1 MSRDQEQGD
10 RIVELG
16 VRAVGEELATQG
28 APPEVVDEVEQQLLR
43 STGQPAPISRCVVAT
58 ERGVLFDKLTRTHHA
73 QPVISWGPLP
83 DVAVWLSDASRQIPV
98 HPGPGGS
105 RRGRRDHLLGRCH
118 GARARGICGEPS
130 KYEHKVRGGGWSHLN
145 WQRSAETI
153 WAQNAAEVAAEIQ
166 RQVRNGPELV
176 ILAGDEHSRSLVTK
190 DLPDTISAEVVVLD
204 RAGRPV
210 DGGDDALAEE
220 VESALRDVVVAR
232 QLKMVHELKERMGQG
247 HSMAIGVR
255 DVADAFVR
263 GQVDRLMLD
272 PQAAAAFTLRPSD
285 HPGLALGIN
294 TPDGDV
300 RADQA
305 LIAAACLT
313 DADIAVATAATMGGA
328 HWRSQWQPCCAGIS
342 NWSVVHHW
350 PVGTGQVRLGRLLWT
365 EPRPDQE
372 EDADQQHEDAK
383 PEVDVDVGSL
393 RHLFIRGEES
403 GNSEHQPVHSEE
415 TADQIP
421 QIE

>member
-1 MSRDQEQGD
+1 MKTDRLAPIYADPGPFASAFIEVSRDQEHGD

-16 VRAVGEELATQG
+16 VRGVGEELAEQG
-28 APPEVVDEVEQQLLR
+28 APSEVVSDVQERLLR

-58 ERGVLFDKLTRTHHA
+58 ERGVLFDELTRSHHA

-83 DVAVWLSDASRQIPV
+83 DVAAWLRDASQQIPFV
-98 HPGPGGS
+98 LALVDHEGGDVTTYS
-105 RRGRRDHLLGRCH
+105 AD
-118 GARARGICGEPS
+118 AMEPESEASVGEPS

-153 WAQNAAEVAAEIQ
+153 WAQNAAEVAAEIE

-190 DLPDTISAEVVVLD
+190 DLPDRISAEVVVLD

-210 DGGDDALAEE
+210 DGGDDALAKD
-220 VESALRDVVVAR
+220 VESAIRDVVVAG
-232 QLKMVHELKERMGQG
+232 QLRMVHELKERMGQG

-272 PQAAAAFTLRPSD
+272 PQAAADFTLRPSD
-285 HPGLALGIN
+285 HPGLPLGIK
-294 TPDGDV
+294 TADEDL

-305 LIAAACLT
+305 FIALACLT
-313 DADIAVATAATMGGA
+313 DADIAVATAGTMGGA
-328 HWRSQWQPCCAGIS
+328 
-342 NWSVVHHW
+342 
-350 PVGTGQVRLGRLLWT
+350 PVAALLRW
-365 EPRPDQE
+365 DQ
-372 EDADQQHEDAK
+372 
-383 PEVDVDVGSL
+383 
-393 RHLFIRGEES
+393 
-403 GNSEHQPVHSEE
+403 
-415 TADQIP
+415 
-421 QIE
+421 

>member
-1 MSRDQEQGD
+1 MKTDRLRMIYSDPGPFGSAYLEVSRDQEQGD
-10 RIVELG
+10 RVVKLG

-28 APPEVVDEVEQQLLR
+28 APPEVVDEVEQRLLR

-58 ERGVLFDKLTRTHHA
+58 ERGVLFDELTRSHHA
-73 QPVISWGPLP
+73 HPVAAWGLLP
-83 DVAVWLSDASRQIPV
+83 DLAAWLRDASQQIPFV
-98 HPGPGGS
+98 LALVDHEGGDVTTYS
-105 RRGRRDHLLGRCH
+105 AD
-118 GARARGICGEPS
+118 AREPDREASVGEPS

-153 WAQNAAEVAAEIQ
+153 WAQNAAEVAAEIE

-272 PQAAAAFTLRPSD
+272 PQAAADFTLRPSD

-294 TPDGDV
+294 TTDEDLRV
-300 RADQA
+300 DQA
-305 LIAAACLT
+305 FIAAACLT
-313 DADIAVATAATMGGA
+313 DADIAVATAATMGG
-328 HWRSQWQPCCAGIS
+328 G
-342 NWSVVHHW
+342 
-350 PVGTGQVRLGRLLWT
+350 PVAALLRWN
-365 EPRPDQE
+365 Q
-372 EDADQQHEDAK
+372 
-383 PEVDVDVGSL
+383 
-393 RHLFIRGEES
+393 
-403 GNSEHQPVHSEE
+403 
-415 TADQIP
+415 
-421 QIE
+421 